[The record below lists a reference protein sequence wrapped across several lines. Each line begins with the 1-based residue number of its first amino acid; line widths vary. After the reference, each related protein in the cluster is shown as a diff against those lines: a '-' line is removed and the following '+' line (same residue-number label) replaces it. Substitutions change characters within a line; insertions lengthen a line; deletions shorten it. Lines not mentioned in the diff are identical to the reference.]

1 MGLSRTSAPLQPW
14 GLKISQSDRIAYITA
29 HLGGRLLCA
38 KLQCSTNEVIM
49 ISITAAPA
57 LNGHMLTAALNH
69 TEREPRE
76 SPSWPLEDVEASF
89 STRCAST

>member
-14 GLKISQSDRIAYITA
+14 GLKIPQSERIAYCSPW
-29 HLGGRLLCA
+29 GGRLLCA
-38 KLQCSTNEVIM
+38 QLQCSTNEVIM
-49 ISITAAPA
+49 ISITVAPA
-57 LNGHMLTAALNH
+57 LNGHMLIAAFNH

-76 SPSWPLEDVEASF
+76 FPPWPLEDVEASF